1 MPDVQYSLNRITS
14 PAINDVGQD
23 WALAQGALN
32 HLAKSVQALVKA
44 HEELQAENER
54 LKKELE
60 EAKKPPA

>member
-1 MPDVQYSLNRITS
+1 MNPVADV
-14 PAINDVGQD
+14 AQD
-23 WALAQGALN
+23 WAMMQGAMN
-32 HLAKSVQALVKA
+32 HVAKSVQALVKA

>member
-1 MPDVQYSLNRITS
+1 MTAITDVS
-14 PAINDVGQD
+14 QD
-23 WALAQGALN
+23 WAMTQGALT
-32 HLAKSVQALVKA
+32 HLARSLNALVKA